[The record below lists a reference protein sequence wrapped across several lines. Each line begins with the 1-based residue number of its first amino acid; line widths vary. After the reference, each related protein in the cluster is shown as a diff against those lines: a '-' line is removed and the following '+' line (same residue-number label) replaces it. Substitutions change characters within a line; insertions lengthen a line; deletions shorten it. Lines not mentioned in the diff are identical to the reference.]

1 MTEEEVRLRV
11 DEIQRLAEAGSLL
24 EADNARFRLFLDVV
38 REVHTRLHTFETLPG
53 LQRIMNIVM
62 EVE

>member
-1 MTEEEVRLRV
+1 VTEEEALQRV

-24 EADNARFRLFLDVV
+24 EADNARFGLFLDVV
-38 REVHTRLHTFETLPG
+38 REVRKTLQASG
-53 LQRIMNIVM
+53 SLQLLLRIMNIVM